1 MGPTPSS
8 SGPVLS
14 LGDECL
20 STVLQQF
27 PDQPLDGFQT
37 MHLLPDAHANPVP
50 PLRDF
55 FLPGAINV
63 IHTLC
68 FPLLNSS
75 DRRIPLATASSSRR
89 ISSTSVCLTK
99 VRDTPETHRWHD
111 PPLNNHSLR
120 IETR

>member
-75 DRRIPLATASSSRR
+75 DR
-89 ISSTSVCLTK
+89 
-99 VRDTPETHRWHD
+99 
-111 PPLNNHSLR
+111 HSLLSQLLSPGLVDLR
-120 IETR
+120 LPHEGEGRPGNSSVARSPVE